1 MLSRSVMSSS
11 ANFCAVARQPAYP
24 WHFSGKDTGAGCHFP
39 PPGDLPDP
47 GIESTPPESPALQEN
62 SLPAEPSGKPHHREL
77 TGLCQAGHTLH
88 LACLANAGDSDTA
101 LALSV
106 SYQLSLTAS

>member
-1 MLSRSVMSSS
+1 MSSS

-39 PPGDLPDP
+39 PPGDLPYP

-62 SLPAEPSGKPHHREL
+62 SLPAEPSGKPHHWEL
-77 TGLCQAGHTLH
+77 TGLCQVGHTLH